1 MNKMRKTRRA
11 LLVAFVAVPAL
22 LQAFPADAAF
32 PPIRSFP
39 GTNGRIA
46 FARYTNERW
55 RIFSMQQNGSGELR
69 LTDRSMNSYTPAWS
83 ANGTKIVLRRRG
95 EGKDGLWRMNADGS
109 QLRKVDN
116 TPWYCGFPGFSP
128 DGSQIVYS
136 NEKDGRI
143 YVIDTDGKGK
153 TQLTGPGKNVAPV
166 FSPDGTKIAFH
177 SSRQGD
183 TEIYVMDADGS
194 HETALTDNALAD
206 TYPDWSPDGST
217 LAFQRTRNSGDD
229 EIYTIP
235 AAGGAQVRLTNHAGD
250 DLTPA
255 WSPNGNKIAFAYD
268 GGALDSEIYV
278 MDANGSNMTAITSNK
293 VNEYFPDWEP
303 A

>member
-1 MNKMRKTRRA
+1 MKKIRQ
-11 LLVAFVAVPAL
+11 LLLIACVAVASFLPAV
-22 LQAFPADAAF
+22 PADAAF

-39 GTNGRIA
+39 GANGRIA
-46 FARYTNERW
+46 FARFTNERW
-55 RIFSMQQNGSGELR
+55 RIFSMEQNGSGELR

-83 ANGTKIVLRRRG
+83 ATGTKIVLRRRG
-95 EGKDGLWRMNADGS
+95 EGQEGLWTMNTDGGH
-109 QLRKVDN
+109 LRKVEN

-143 YVIDTDGKGK
+143 YVIDADGTGK
-153 TQLTGPGKNVAPV
+153 TDLTGPGKNVAPV
-166 FSPDGTKIAFH
+166 FSPDGTQIAFS

-183 TEIYVMDADGS
+183 AEIYVMDADGS
-194 HETALTDNALAD
+194 HETALTDNALED
-206 TYPDWSPDGST
+206 TYPDWSPDGLT

-235 AAGGAQVRLTNHAGD
+235 VAGGAQVRLTNHAGD
-250 DLTPA
+250 DRTPA

-268 GGALDSEIYV
+268 SGALDSEIYV
-278 MDANGSNMTAITSNK
+278 MDAIGSNMTIITSNK
-293 VNEYFPDWEP
+293 ANEYFPDWEP